1 MVRVYV
7 LNPPFVQGFSRELR
21 GEGMSTRA
29 GTLYYP
35 IWLSYA
41 TGVLDQY
48 HEVKLVDAVARR
60 WTLEDVCRDAISFRP
75 DIIVV
80 DTNFASLK
88 NDLKVVEKLKSE
100 TNAITV
106 VVGPPASQFTERILR
121 SGHVDIVARYEYD
134 YTLLEIADMLENGE
148 LVLDKIKGISYIRE
162 GEIRHNPNREFLL
175 SEDLDKI
182 PFVSKVYKK
191 YLNVRDYF
199 LSSSLYPVV
208 QIFTGRGCPFKCTFC
223 SWPQTLMGHKYR
235 VRSISNVLD
244 EMEWISKNLKEVKEV
259 FFEDDTFTV
268 NKKRVLE
275 FCKEYKERGLD
286 IAWAC
291 NARADLDYETMK
303 AMKKAGCRLVIV
315 GYESGSDEILKN
327 IRKGITTQQIREFA
341 KNARRAGLL
350 VHGDFIIG
358 LPGETK
364 ETIEMTR
371 KLIKKIK
378 PDILQVQVATPI
390 PGTEFYRWCKENGYL
405 ASDDPDEYL
414 DEHGYQKSVVSY
426 PWLSAEEIVRAVDD
440 ILKDYYLS
448 ISYVP
453 VALRQVFRRRWLDEA
468 KRLWR
473 SAIMFL
479 RYARKRQA

>member
-426 PWLSAEEIVRAVDD
+426 PWLSSEEIVRAVDE

-468 KRLWR
+468 RRLWR

-479 RYARKRQA
+479 RYARSRR